1 MSLDPFFHCPDLAA
15 EFLPAGLYPA
25 TEKPLLS
32 IHSAIKRETRKV
44 KCIRLSFP
52 SCFSVLPGKPSEF
65 QYLCLFLR
73 QFQSIFPEPFFQ
85 SLPEYLCFIFVLE
98 TTDKII
104 TIPDQIAFAFA
115 LSLYDYVKPVIVP
128 RSLSRN
134 LPFSMIPAFRNFSI
148 ISRNLLSAMSCD
160 SIFISHPWSTLSK
173 NPLISAS
180 TT

>member
-1 MSLDPFFHCPDLAA
+1 MGFNPFFHFPYLAA

-32 IHSAIKRETRKV
+32 IHSAIKRETKKV

-104 TIPDQIAFAFA
+104 TIPDQISFAFA
-115 LSLYDYVKPVIVP
+115 LSLYDYVKPVIQYI
-128 RSLSRN
+128 
-134 LPFSMIPAFRNFSI
+134 MQIDI
-148 ISRNLLSAMSCD
+148 C
-160 SIFISHPWSTLSK
+160 
-173 NPLISAS
+173 
-180 TT
+180 